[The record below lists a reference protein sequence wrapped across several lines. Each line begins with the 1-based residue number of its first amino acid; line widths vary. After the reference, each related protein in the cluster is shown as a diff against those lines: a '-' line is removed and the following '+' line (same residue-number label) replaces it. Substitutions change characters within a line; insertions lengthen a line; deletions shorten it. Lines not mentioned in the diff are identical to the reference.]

1 MAKITKKAIKE
12 APKFMVVVDWKM
24 EKREASCEPFHYELL
39 KAETVYE
46 AMNEAE
52 SFMNETVYLIKLL
65 EKTDRIDEED
75 GAENSLGII
84 YSAVLTN
91 RHNGWHVNDH
101 AHSEGKFEAAYNP
114 NWSISPIS
122 FYRGE

>member
-12 APKFMVVVDWKM
+12 APKYMVVIDWKALC
-24 EKREASCEPFHYELL
+24 REPFHYELL

-52 SFMNETVYLIKLL
+52 SFMDETVYLIKLL
-65 EKTDRIDEED
+65 EKTDRIDEEE

-84 YSAVLTN
+84 YNAVLTN
-91 RHNGWHVNDH
+91 RHNGWHVNDY
-101 AHSEGKFEAAYNP
+101 AHSERKFEAAYNP
-114 NWSISPIS
+114 NWSFSPIS